1 MTERDFKILKKVS
14 EKQNELSDM
23 VKQYKINRPDDLSKI
38 PPVVRRGIVAFIA
51 DLFEL
56 IKPVSD
62 VVQTQLPFN
71 RTFIKSF
78 RDKSTHQYGRITNV
92 IAHACLMHCVDK
104 STIDVIRKLIEGYDN
119 PETLQ
124 TETGHKKTAKKAGN
138 PKG

>member
-1 MTERDFKILKKVS
+1 MTERDLKILKKVL

-23 VKQYKINRPDDLSKI
+23 VKQYKTNRPDDLSKI
-38 PPVVRRGIVAFIA
+38 PPVVRRGIVAFLA

-62 VVQTQLPFN
+62 VLQAQLPFN
-71 RTFIKSF
+71 RTFIKTF
-78 RDKSTHQYGRITNV
+78 RDKSTHQYGRITDV

-104 STIDVIRKLIEGYDN
+104 STMDAIKKLIENYDN

-124 TETGHKKTAKKAGN
+124 SRGN
-138 PKG
+138 N